1 MNYQNSSKKNRKL
14 TVMIYCTKEVI
25 QIRIGHLIFNTLK
38 WQRIINCAIT
48 LNDTQEEQIEL
59 TYLIN
64 NLDGPAR
71 QKKSKAKVTNII
83 TIRSI
88 NELFKGRRIL
98 LSVFQSRIFLIKKVN
113 IDE

>member
-1 MNYQNSSKKNRKL
+1 M
-14 TVMIYCTKEVI
+14 
-25 QIRIGHLIFNTLK
+25 K
-38 WQRIINCAIT
+38 WQRIINCAII

-71 QKKSKAKVTNII
+71 QKNFKAKVTNII

-88 NELFKGRRIL
+88 SELFKGRRIL
-98 LSVFQSRIFLIKKVN
+98 LNVFQSRIFLIRKVN
-113 IDE
+113 IDEKKMLILTNGAIKLNDAQEEQIQLR

>member
-1 MNYQNSSKKNRKL
+1 MAQPGK
-14 TVMIYCTKEVI
+14 
-25 QIRIGHLIFNTLK
+25 
-38 WQRIINCAIT
+38 
-48 LNDTQEEQIEL
+48 
-59 TYLIN
+59 
-64 NLDGPAR
+64 
-71 QKKSKAKVTNII
+71 KKSKAKVTNII

>member
-64 NLDGPAR
+64 NLDGPGKKNPK
-71 QKKSKAKVTNII
+71 QK
-83 TIRSI
+83 
-88 NELFKGRRIL
+88 
-98 LSVFQSRIFLIKKVN
+98 
-113 IDE
+113 